1 MITMGKR
8 FGSTCWRRQSGPNEQ
23 EKTRDFDLPCH
34 RGFHFSVGLVQPLR
48 WRAKHEFRLVIHEVE
63 NRKINKVPDF
73 QETRNIATS
82 AWKKYLLRASS
93 EKYPFVKSYEM
104 NEINGIIAIK
114 AELDGT
120 ASLRELR
127 VWIPQKTVSDSN
139 YVATAF
145 FDAEINNVHR
155 RIIMLYTPS
164 MPGRL
169 YVASVE
175 VNSQEWVSF
184 ERQIESYNWK
194 EPFPIAPE
202 VWKES

>member
-1 MITMGKR
+1 MSKR
-8 FGSTCWRRQSGPNEQ
+8 KLATSIFLVTVVFIFLLVWSNHYAGEQ
-23 EKTRDFDLPCH
+23 NKAWLDSRERY
-34 RGFHFSVGLVQPLR
+34 
-48 WRAKHEFRLVIHEVE
+48 AKHEFRLVIHEVE

-120 ASLRELR
+120 AALRELR

-169 YVASVE
+169 YVAPVE

-202 VWKES
+202 VWKESDE